1 MKWTET
7 TDDLLRDYWVV
18 MRARCILLDVAN
30 YWKGAEEL
38 FPSSTARSLQNHF
51 ELLATKPRE
60 DRYLA
65 ELLQMWTS
73 VWLSIR
79 GSPLVPEV
87 RPQGAAGFDIAHFIV
102 HFRKTVDK
110 PTA

>member
-1 MKWTET
+1 MKWTDT

-18 MRARCILLDVAN
+18 MRSRCILLDVAN

-51 ELLATKPRE
+51 EILSCKAGE

-73 VWLSIR
+73 VWVANR
-79 GSPLVPEV
+79 GSPLLPEA
-87 RPQGAAGFDIAHFIV
+87 RPDGPGGFDVGHFIV
-102 HFRKTVDK
+102 HLRRSVDK